1 MMLDKEFLDLLRRK
15 QICTHQFVHLHQL
28 LLLLMQ
34 LVVLDLQHHLQ
45 TLQLLLQVHGV
56 RVLLHKQHR
65 HSR

>member
-1 MMLDKEFLDLLRRK
+1 MLLDKEFLDLLRQK

-45 TLQLLLQVHGV
+45 TLQLLLQVHCV
-56 RVLLHKQHR
+56 
-65 HSR
+65 